1 MTTQLISGF
10 GRFNAVDGS
19 NKWWHVEPLA
29 FSIDASSSKNQSKK
43 YVKGVIKTAGAKIG
57 SEEYVLKLSIEAL
70 SWTAL
75 QFALGREAG
84 TTASLDLAE
93 IRDGRI
99 PLSGAFEFADPDLAT
114 ALGVQV
120 FIPASGL
127 WGDEGRLT
135 VLATGAPAA
144 KQFRADTAA
153 SKLIFNAA
161 QAGAPF
167 LYRIIKNYANIDTI
181 GVEQTAAFLS
191 QFSFSGIAYTDT
203 DELYKVIVPKV
214 NRVSVPSLGLET
226 VSKFE
231 LEYDIA
237 IAAGYDTAYQLIRM
251 PASYV
256 G

>member
-10 GRFNAVDGS
+10 GRFDAVDGS

-29 FSIDASSSKNQSKK
+29 FSVNASSSKNQSKK
-43 YVKGVIKTAGAKIG
+43 MVKGTVKIAGAKIG
-57 SEEYVLKLSIEAL
+57 SEDYVLKLSIEAL

-84 TTASLDLAE
+84 TTASLNLAE
-93 IRDGRI
+93 IRDGRV
-99 PLSGAFEFADPDLAT
+99 PSTGAYEFADPDLAT

-127 WGDEGRLT
+127 WGDEGRLIF
-135 VLATGAPAA
+135 LATGTPAA
-144 KQFRADTAA
+144 KQFKVDGAG
-153 SKLIFNAA
+153 SKLVFNAA

-167 LYRIIKNYANIDTI
+167 LYRIIKTYANIDTI

-203 DELYKVIVPKV
+203 SELYKVIIPKV
-214 NRVSVPSLGLET
+214 NRVSVPSLGLEA

-231 LEYDIA
+231 LEYDMA
-237 IAAGYDTAYQLIRM
+237 VAAGYDTAYQVIRM